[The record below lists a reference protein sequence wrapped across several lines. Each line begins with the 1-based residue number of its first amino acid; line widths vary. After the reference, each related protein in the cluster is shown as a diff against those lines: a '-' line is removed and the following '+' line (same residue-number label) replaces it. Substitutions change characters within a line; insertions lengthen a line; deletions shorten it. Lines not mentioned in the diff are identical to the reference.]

1 MFTKICLTL
10 ALGVSAAHTL
20 SVNVPSSVTSG
31 GQTTITWSSTS
42 SDPTFSIEL
51 VHPSFNNAFAIANS
65 VDPTTNTLTLTI
77 PSMPAGDGYT
87 SP

>member
-10 ALGVSAAHTL
+10 AFGVSAAHTL
-20 SVNVPSSVTSG
+20 SVNAPSSVTSG

-51 VHPSFNNAFAIANS
+51 VHPSFNNTFAIANS

-77 PSMPAGDGYT
+77 LSVPVEDGYT
-87 SP
+87 ST